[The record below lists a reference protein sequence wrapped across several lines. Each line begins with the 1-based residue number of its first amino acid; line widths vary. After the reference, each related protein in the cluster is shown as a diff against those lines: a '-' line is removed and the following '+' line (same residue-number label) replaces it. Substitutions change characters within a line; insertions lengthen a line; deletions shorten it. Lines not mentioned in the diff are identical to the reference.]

1 LCERKVGV
9 FIEDKVGRK
18 KIKIVFEM

>member
-1 LCERKVGV
+1 VKKVGV

-18 KIKIVFEM
+18 N